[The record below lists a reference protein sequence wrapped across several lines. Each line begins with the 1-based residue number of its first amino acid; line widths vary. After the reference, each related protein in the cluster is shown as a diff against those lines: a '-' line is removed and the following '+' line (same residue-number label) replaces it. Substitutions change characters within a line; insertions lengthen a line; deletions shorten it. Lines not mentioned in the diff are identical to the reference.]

1 MKKLP
6 LLAAAALA
14 AGVAGAV
21 LGMAPSGA
29 DPDDNNIANVTGEPY
44 GKAVAILHAMGYK
57 AVFGGAVGGDVP
69 QSQCVVSSQKMIA
82 GGSNNGAIGRL
93 GPTNGAKMQLMLD
106 CTQAA
111 QASLNQGSGPVPVGR
126 APAQSGA
133 GAPGGAPGIG
143 TGDGGNRPTPG
154 APGTVTV
161 IPTQVG

>member
-1 MKKLP
+1 MKKLT
-6 LLAAAALA
+6 LVA
-14 AGVAGAV
+14 AGVIAAGAAGAV
-21 LGMAPSGA
+21 LGMGPSGA
-29 DPDDNNIANVTGEPY
+29 DPSSDANNMSNVTGEPY

-69 QSQCVVSSQKMIA
+69 QSQCVVTSQKMIA
-82 GGSNNGAIGRL
+82 SGSRNGAISSN
-93 GPTNGAKMQLMLD
+93 GPTSGSKMQLMLD
-106 CTQAA
+106 CTKEA
-111 QASLNQGSGPVPVGR
+111 QALLNQGPGPAPA

-133 GAPGGAPGIG
+133 GAGGAPGIG